1 MTPVD
6 DRLSS
11 SSAVVRSGI
20 FNLAGF
26 GASALYMILLVPIV
40 LHYLGR
46 EHYGLWTAVLAI
58 TGYIGL
64 ADLGVSSSFVTY
76 IARYVAAHDY
86 RQSGRVVHLGLLFYL
101 LVTLIML
108 GLSSVA
114 GDFFF
119 TMLRIPA
126 ETLPLA
132 QQSLTLAVA
141 VFGVTS
147 VAGVYG
153 SVLGAIQR
161 VDLFNMLAIASY
173 AARLVV
179 ITLALSLGFGVPGLL
194 AGDALVTVLNVPVLL
209 ILIRRELP
217 EMPLGWLSY
226 DHALMKRMLRFGIQ
240 MQVSRIAD
248 VVQTQWDKL
257 VLTRALGL
265 SAATMYDVGARPSGR
280 LRMLPITAIA
290 SLVPA
295 VSALDARDQQ
305 ERIRAALVRATRYLA
320 LISAPMFGLAVVF
333 ADPIL
338 RLWLND
344 AGYTQAAWTLRIL
357 SAALFVNVVAGA
369 LSLVAQGRGEPQ
381 YQMRTTL
388 IQAVLNLALSVVLVL
403 QFGFYGAACGT
414 GISIVFGGLLF
425 FHVYGKRI
433 MPAPLRTLF
442 TLAAKPVLCVVPA
455 GVAGYLASLAGR
467 MVPAESLRIVA
478 ALELIPGVLV
488 FAAVYIAMVRV
499 TRVLTADD
507 MGFFR
512 NALPMKVQRLL
523 RLTVTTEGKGT

>member
-76 IARYVAAHDY
+76 IARTVAAHEY

-132 QQSLTLAVA
+132 QQTLTLAVA

-226 DHALMKRMLRFGIQ
+226 DHDLMKRMLRFGIQ

-265 SAATMYDVGARPSGR
+265 SAATMYDVGARPSAR

-388 IQAVLNLALSVVLVL
+388 IQAVLNLILSVVLVL

-433 MPAPLRTLF
+433 MPAPLKTLF

-467 MVPAESLRIVA
+467 MVPSESLRIVA

-523 RLTVTTEGKGT
+523 RLTVTTEGKDT

>member
-26 GASALYMILLVPIV
+26 GAAALYMILLVPIV

-46 EHYGLWTAVLAI
+46 EQYGLWTAVLAI

-76 IARYVAAHDY
+76 IARYVAAHEY

-108 GLSSVA
+108 VLSTVA

-132 QQSLTLAVA
+132 QQTLYLAVA

-147 VAGVYG
+147 IAGVYG

-161 VDLFNMLAIASY
+161 VDLFNVLAIASY
-173 AARLVV
+173 GARLVV
-179 ITLALSLGFGVPGLL
+179 ITLALSSGLGVPGLL
-194 AGDALVTVLNVPVLL
+194 LGDALVTALNVPVLL

-226 DHALMKRMLRFGIQ
+226 DHDLMKRMLRFGVQ
-240 MQVSRIAD
+240 VQVSRIAD
-248 VVQTQWDKL
+248 VVQAQWDKL

-265 SAATMYDVGARPSGR
+265 SAATLYDVGARPAGR

-333 ADPIL
+333 ADPIF

-344 AGYTQAAWTLRIL
+344 PGYTQAAWTLRIL
-357 SAALFVNVVAGA
+357 SAAFFVNVVAGA

-388 IQAVLNLALSVVLVL
+388 IQAILNLVLSVLLVL
-403 QFGFYGAACGT
+403 QFGFLGAACGT
-414 GISIVFGGLLF
+414 GVAIIFGGLLF
-425 FHVYGKRI
+425 FHTYGKRI
-433 MPAPLRTLF
+433 MPAPLRTLVS
-442 TLAAKPVLCVVPA
+442 LAAKPVLCVVPA
-455 GVAGYLASLAGR
+455 GIAGYFASLIGQ
-467 MVPAESLRIVA
+467 MVASDSLRIVA
-478 ALELIPGVLV
+478 GIELITGVAV

-499 TRVLTADD
+499 NRVLTADD
-507 MGFFR
+507 LGFFR
-512 NALPMKVQRLL
+512 NALPVKVQRLL
-523 RLTVTTEGKGT
+523 RMQ

>member
-1 MTPVD
+1 MTRID

-26 GASALYMILLVPIV
+26 GASALYMVLLVPIV
-40 LHYLGR
+40 LYYLGR
-46 EHYGLWTAVLAI
+46 EQYGLWTAVLAI

-64 ADLGVSSSFVTY
+64 ADLGVSTSFVTY
-76 IARYVAAHDY
+76 IARYVAAHDF
-86 RQSGRVVHLGLLFYL
+86 RQAGRVVHLGLLFYL
-101 LVTLIML
+101 LVTAIMVV
-108 GLSSVA
+108 LSYVA
-114 GDFFF
+114 GEFFF
-119 TMLRIPA
+119 TLLRIP
-126 ETLPLA
+126 EGTLPLA
-132 QQSLTLAVA
+132 QQVLYLAVA

-161 VDLFNMLAIASY
+161 VDLFNMLAIGSY
-173 AARLVV
+173 AARLLV
-179 ITLALSLGFGVPGLL
+179 ITLALSLGLGIPGLL
-194 AGDALVTVLNVPVLL
+194 LGDALVTALNVPVLL
-209 ILIRRELP
+209 VLIRRELP

-226 DHALMKRMLRFGIQ
+226 DHDLMKRMLRFGVQ
-240 MQVSRIAD
+240 VQVSRIAD
-248 VVQTQWDKL
+248 VVQSQWDKL

-265 SAATMYDVGARPSGR
+265 SSATMYDVGSRPAGR

-295 VSALDARDQQ
+295 VSALEAKDQQ

-320 LISAPMFGLAVVF
+320 LISAPLFGLAVVF
-333 ADPIL
+333 ADPML

-344 AGYTQAAWTLRIL
+344 AGYWQAAWTLRIL

-369 LSLVAQGRGEPQ
+369 LALVAQGRGEPQ

-388 IQAVLNLALSVVLVL
+388 MQAVLNLVLSVVLVL
-403 QFGFYGAACGT
+403 QFGFFGAACGT
-414 GISIVFGGLLF
+414 GIAIVFGGLVF
-425 FHVYGKRI
+425 FHTYGKRI
-433 MPAPLRTLF
+433 MPAPLRTLLGL
-442 TLAAKPVLCVVPA
+442 TAKPLVCVVPA
-455 GVAGYLASLAGR
+455 GIAGYLASLAGR
-467 MVPAESLRIVA
+467 MAPLGALRLVA
-478 ALELIPGVLV
+478 AAELIPGVLV
-488 FAAVYIAMVRV
+488 FAIVYLVMVRM

-507 MGFFR
+507 RGFFQ

-523 RLTVTTEGKGT
+523 RLQ